1 MTDWLLASGHHI
13 AFVLLISVLVA
24 EAVLLRQTASPQLLV
39 SLGRLDAFYGMSA
52 GVLLVLGLMRL
63 GMGAKGFAFYS
74 GNWVFWAK
82 MVLFA
87 VMGLISIIPTVRFI
101 RWRRAHEAT
110 GKLPDAQ
117 AWTQTRKLVMAQLHL
132 LPWVVIAAAAM
143 ARGIGH

>member
-13 AFVLLISVLVA
+13 ALLLLVSVLGA
-24 EAVLLRQTASPQLLV
+24 EAVLLRQSPTPELLKI
-39 SLGRLDAFYGMSA
+39 LGRIDALYGLSA

-74 GNWVFWAK
+74 GSWVFWAK
-82 MVLFA
+82 MALFA
-87 VMGLISIIPTVRFI
+87 AIGLISIIPTVRFI